1 MTGAPALGR
10 TGARRSSL
18 AQVGRLLAVGCG
30 LLAVGSCNEI
40 AGPIRGGG
48 YGFTLIVSDTVV
60 ADTTIDGVFYA
71 EGDTITDTVAFSWP
85 ESHIP
90 IRIWVH
96 DTNGLP
102 EDIDAGIALWEDA
115 LLFGEIAAVRVSD
128 SATAHIIV
136 KGTPAP
142 PEESAPHPARRLAAA
157 LPACEGATDVLV
169 SAPDHTKLWLP
180 VRVYVIPTFV
190 MTDTV
195 TTNCLKRVTA
205 HELGHALGLFR
216 HSIDLNNLMF
226 GFPEVDAPSEVD
238 ATTILRLY
246 HTQADLRPAIAPP
259 TVEDTTTTPPDS
271 TPPDTMLLLRRR
283 N

>member
-1 MTGAPALGR
+1 VSAQRRRGARAQKWGR
-10 TGARRSSL
+10 TIR
-18 AQVGRLLAVGCG
+18 QLAVGCG

-48 YGFTLIVSDTVV
+48 YAFTLIVTDTVA
-60 ADTTIDGVFYA
+60 ADTTIDGVDYT
-71 EGDTITDTVAFSWP
+71 EGQVVTDTVAFSWP

-90 IRIWVH
+90 IRIWAQ

-102 EDIDAGIALWEDA
+102 EDIDAGIALWQDA

-136 KGTPAP
+136 KGTIAP
-142 PEESAPHPARRLAAA
+142 PELGAPNLVRRLAAQA
-157 LPACEGATDVLV
+157 TDCAGATDILV

-180 VRVYVIPTFV
+180 IRMYVWPQYL
-190 MTDTV
+190 MSDTA

-216 HSIDLNNLMF
+216 HSVDINNLMAS
-226 GFPEVDAPSEVD
+226 FPVVDAPSEVD

-246 HTQADLRPAIAPP
+246 HIRPDLRPAIAPP
-259 TVEDTTTTPPDS
+259 VVEDTTTAPPDT
-271 TPPDTMLLLRRR
+271 TPPDTLLLLRRR

>member
-1 MTGAPALGR
+1 VSGARAHGRTDARAHRR
-10 TGARRSSL
+10 TGARGL
-18 AQVGRLLAVGCG
+18 PQIARLLAVGCG

-48 YGFTLIVSDTVV
+48 YGFTLIAEDTVV

-71 EGDTITDTVAFSWP
+71 EGDTIVDTVAFSWP
-85 ESHIP
+85 ESHLP
-90 IRIWVH
+90 IKIWVH

-102 EDIDAGIALWEDA
+102 ANIDAAVALWQDA

-128 SATAHIIV
+128 SAAAHIIV
-136 KGTPAP
+136 KGTSAP
-142 PEESAPHPARRLAAA
+142 PEVTGPQPVRRLAAA
-157 LPACEGATDVLV
+157 LPACEGATDVQISV
-169 SAPDHTKLWLP
+169 PDHTKLWLP
-180 VRVYVIPTFV
+180 VRVYIIPTFV
-190 MTDTV
+190 MTDTA

-205 HELGHALGLFR
+205 HELGHALGLF
-216 HSIDLNNLMF
+216 LMF

-246 HTQADLRPAIAPP
+246 HSRPDLRPA
-259 TVEDTTTTPPDS
+259 
-271 TPPDTMLLLRRR
+271 TPPDTLSLVHRR

>member
-1 MTGAPALGR
+1 VTAQRRRGAEAQRWGR
-10 TGARRSSL
+10 TLR
-18 AQVGRLLAVGCG
+18 QLAVGSG

-48 YGFTLIVSDTVV
+48 YGFTLIAEDTVV
-60 ADTTIDGVFYA
+60 ADTTIDGVFYG

-85 ESHIP
+85 ESHLP

-102 EDIDAGIALWEDA
+102 ADIDAGIALWQDA
-115 LLFGEIAAVRVSD
+115 LLFGEVAAVRVSD

-142 PEESAPHPARRLAAA
+142 PETSAPHPSRRLTAQATE
-157 LPACEGATDVLV
+157 CEGATDVLI

-180 VRVYVIPTFV
+180 VRVYVWPQFL
-190 MTDTV
+190 MTDTATV
-195 TTNCLKRVTA
+195 NCLKRVSA

-216 HSIDLNNLMF
+216 HSIDPNNLMF
-226 GFPEVDAPSEVD
+226 GFPLVDAPSEVD
-238 ATTILRLY
+238 VTTILRLY
-246 HTQADLRPAIAPP
+246 HIRPDLRP
-259 TVEDTTTTPPDS
+259 E
-271 TPPDTMLLLRRR
+271 TPPDTISLVHRR

>member
-1 MTGAPALGR
+1 MNTTQRRRGAA
-10 TGARRSSL
+10 AQEWRRSF
-18 AQVGRLLAVGCG
+18 RLLAVGCG

-48 YGFTLIVSDTVV
+48 YAFTLPVTSVV
-60 ADTTIDGVFYA
+60 ENDTTIDGVDYV

-85 ESHIP
+85 ESHLP
-90 IRIWVH
+90 VKIWVH

-102 EDIDAGIALWEDA
+102 GAIDAGIALWEGA
-115 LLFGEIAAVRVSD
+115 LLFGEVAAVRVSD

-142 PEESAPHPARRLAAA
+142 PEAAAPHPARRLAAQA
-157 LPACEGATDVLV
+157 AACEGATDIQV

-180 VRVYVIPTFV
+180 IRIYVIPKFL
-190 MTDTV
+190 MSDTA
-195 TTNCLKRVTA
+195 TTNCLARVTA

-216 HSIDLNNLMF
+216 HSIDMNNLMF
-226 GFPEVDAPSEVD
+226 GFPRVDAPSEVD

-246 HTQADLRPAIAPP
+246 HIRPDLRPAIAPP
-259 TVEDTTTTPPDS
+259 FVEDTTTTPPDT